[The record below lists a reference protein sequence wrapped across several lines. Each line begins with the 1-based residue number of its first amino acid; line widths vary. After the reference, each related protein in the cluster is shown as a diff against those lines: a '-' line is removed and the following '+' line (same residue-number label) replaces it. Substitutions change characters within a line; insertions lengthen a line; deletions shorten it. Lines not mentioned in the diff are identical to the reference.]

1 MARLFKS
8 LYRWSVLQASEGAEH
23 ERHEVFLNRKEGLRK
38 QTERKEGREGE
49 DLEISVWDG
58 RK

>member
-8 LYRWSVLQASEGAEH
+8 LYCWSALQASEGAEH
-23 ERHEVFLNRKEGLRK
+23 ERHEVLLSRKEGLRNW
-38 QTERKEGREGE
+38 TERKEGREGE

-58 RK
+58 SK